1 MGRFRSTDDTPLVAM
16 RVCYVTEVSGGQ
28 KRGAEV
34 SGEGKTR
41 AFALPFDVPIDDL
54 STMVASAGFDN
65 ALTRAAQEH
74 ILASDDWGCSLCECE
89 ATTMAHSPIFQCRE
103 GTWVML
109 DAACLP
115 LCGSKGCSLAAA
127 HRTQAVRRQ
136 IYKEVADYGC
146 TPRLDK
152 WRADD
157 ASSVHSCQ
165 LCA

>member
-1 MGRFRSTDDTPLVAM
+1 M
-16 RVCYVTEVSGGQ
+16 RVCYVAEVSGGQ

-34 SGEGKTR
+34 SGEGGTR

-109 DAACLP
+109 DAVCLP

-157 ASSVHSCQ
+157 TSSVVQGQASRSVAQ
-165 LCA
+165 LLVM